1 MFKTKFSKGGAIV
14 TIAVVCFYKVFKL
27 SFLDVDYAKK
37 LHELSL
43 EKGKVKTQLLGY
55 SRHDVDSS
63 RINNHGI
70 CSRNSSYRSDKNM
83 SSPIHS
89 TLRLIQQE
97 GGDTVYVEIR
107 AVNGYNITK
116 TSGGD
121 LFILWAEQ
129 VEGDGCTSGHVVD
142 NNNGTYFGYIK
153 LYWTGLSIIKAKLAS
168 TVEHFCIRTNAIS
181 KYGDSTFTMKIPKG
195 IKATFKSQRQEVEKT
210 RCGNQYPLFGYRH
223 VCNFTHLNDD
233 SPWFCGAPI
242 SRQLNCSTICDFIQF
257 SSPHIKDALSPIERE
272 ETVNDIE
279 HRQLNKTITIMATH
293 AANTTKTPCHKLPK
307 EMSWTDTSLSSGFY
321 LNKTWHI
328 LNCKNT
334 ISFHPQSYQS
344 CLKNKTLVILGD
356 STTRQYVN
364 YFMAQVLKLPK
375 INLKNYSSFHSLIEF
390 KSFGIHLIHKRHEQ
404 PYYWPGTRATEIT
417 SQATEINKLA
427 KSDIPGK
434 DIIVVAHYCAHLQAF
449 SSELF
454 RFMVRRLSDAIKN
467 LLEVKPE
474 ANVFIK
480 GPHVFFWNGLWFDV
494 RISLNQKNIIF
505 EAFKDLKT
513 KVIYLDTWSITAAH
527 NSDELHPKD
536 PTITS
541 HIQQFMTYLCSN

>member
-63 RINNHGI
+63 RINYHGI

-181 KYGDSTFTMKIPKG
+181 KYGDSTFAMKIPKG
-195 IKATFKSQRQEVEKT
+195 IKATFKSQRQEVEET

-536 PTITS
+536 RTITS